1 MFEKKIYFCEF
12 SLHMGNQQAVPPEIA
27 ERCKFLVSEMF
38 FVIMIKL
45 EM

>member
-1 MFEKKIYFCEF
+1 MMFEKNISCEF

-27 ERCKFLVSEMF
+27 ERCKYLVSEMF